1 VLAFTGNF
9 MIVGPM
15 TLLVLPLNGL
25 ISAAMYVRQRTIFN
39 EVGLQVRRN
48 RSGFVFYVLLYQFV
62 MAPVSVVGYC
72 LEISGA
78 RRNW

>member
-1 VLAFTGNF
+1 
-9 MIVGPM
+9 M
-15 TLLVLPLNGL
+15 TLLVLPLNVL
-25 ISAAMYVRQRTIFN
+25 ISAAMYIRQRTIFN

-48 RSGFVFYVLLYQFV
+48 RSGFLFYVLLYQFV
-62 MAPVSVVGYC
+62 MAPVSVAGYF